1 MMRVGLLSN
10 PKSEGNRR
18 GMLALEAV
26 FASHPEILHRRF
38 LPEEGFGPPL
48 AAMAE
53 AGVELLVVNSGDGT
67 VHGVLTELLAKRPFE
82 ALPMVAILP
91 RGMANMTAADCG
103 LQGKNAATLER
114 LFQACRDGV
123 IDQHL
128 VTRHVLKVDY
138 ADDRVAP
145 RGMFLGAAGIVDVI
159 RHVTGKLH
167 TRGIKGEW
175 SHAAAIVGLLAG
187 TVFQGLEA
195 LGLRPHEVGIS
206 VDGGKRQDER
216 LLILLATSL
225 DRLVLRS
232 RPFWGTKGK
241 PVRHTRITHPP
252 KRLIRSARRV
262 LYGDDA
268 PRSLPEDYRSGGA
281 DRLELWLDAP
291 FTIDGEFFT
300 PSRDR
305 SVVITADET
314 IRFVRL

>member
-1 MMRVGLLSN
+1 MRVGLLSN

-18 GMLALEAV
+18 GMMALEAV
-26 FASHPEILHRRF
+26 IDSSPLIMHHRFVPEA
-38 LPEEGFGPPL
+38 GFGPPL

-53 AGVELLVVNSGDGT
+53 AGVELLIVNSGDGT
-67 VHGVLTELLAKRPFE
+67 VHGVLTELLAKKPFDS
-82 ALPMVAILP
+82 LPMVAILP

-103 LQGKNAATLER
+103 LEGKDAATLER
-114 LFQACRDGV
+114 LLEACRDGR
-123 IDQHL
+123 IDQH
-128 VTRHVLKVDY
+128 VVIRHVLKVDY

-187 TVFQGLEA
+187 TVFKGLEA
-195 LGLRPHEVGIS
+195 LGLRPHEIGLR
-206 VDGGKRQDER
+206 VDEGERQNER

-241 PVRHTRITHPP
+241 PVRHTSIVHPP

-262 LYGDDA
+262 LYGNDA
-268 PRSLPEDYRSGGA
+268 PRALPEDYRSGGA

-300 PSRDR
+300 PTRDR
-305 SVVITADET
+305 PVVITADET

>member
-1 MMRVGLLSN
+1 MRVGLLSN
-10 PKSEGNRR
+10 PKSEGNRW
-18 GMLALEAV
+18 GMAAV
-26 FASHPEILHRRF
+26 SEVIERHPEILHRQF
-38 LPEEGFGPPL
+38 VPEEGFGPPL

-67 VHGVLTELLAKRPFE
+67 VHGVLTELLARMPFE
-82 ALPMVAILP
+82 VLPRVAILP

-103 LQGKNAATLER
+103 LRGKDAATFER
-114 LFQACRDGV
+114 LLEACRAGR
-123 IDQHL
+123 IAQHL

-138 ADDRVAP
+138 AEDRVAP
-145 RGMFLGAAGIVDVI
+145 RGMFMGAAGIVDVI

-175 SHAAAIVGLLAG
+175 SHAAAIIGLLAG
-187 TVFQGLEA
+187 TVFKGYEA
-195 LGLRPHEVGIS
+195 LGLRPHEVGIR
-206 VDGGKRQDER
+206 VDGGERQDER

-232 RPFWGTKGK
+232 RPFWNTQGK
-241 PVRHTRITHPP
+241 PVRHTRISHPP

-268 PRSLPEDYRSGGA
+268 PRALPEDYRSGGA
-281 DRLELWLDAP
+281 DRLELWLAAP

-300 PSRDR
+300 PAADR
-305 SVVITADET
+305 PVIVTADET

>member
-1 MMRVGLLSN
+1 MRIGLLSN
-10 PKSEGNRR
+10 PKSEGNRQ
-18 GMLALEAV
+18 GMAALTKV
-26 FASHPEILHRRF
+26 IDRHPVILHRRF
-38 LPEEGFGPPL
+38 DPVEGFGPPL

-53 AGVELLVVNSGDGT
+53 AGVELVVVNSGDGT
-67 VHGVLTELLAKRPFE
+67 VHGVLTELLAKMPFE
-82 ALPMVAILP
+82 VLPMVAILP

-103 LQGKNAATLER
+103 LVGKDAATLER
-114 LFQACRDGV
+114 LLEACRDGRIV
-123 IDQHL
+123 QHL

-145 RGMFLGAAGIVDVI
+145 RGMFMGAAGIVDVI

-187 TVFQGLEA
+187 TVFHGLDA
-195 LGLRPHEVGIS
+195 LGLRPHEVGIA
-206 VDGGKRQDER
+206 VDGSKRQDER
-216 LLILLATSL
+216 LLILIATSL

-232 RPFWGTKGK
+232 RPFWGTTGK
-241 PVRHTRITHPP
+241 PVRHTRIAHPP

-268 PRSLPEDYRSGGA
+268 PRALPEDYRSGGA

-300 PSRDR
+300 PTRDR
-305 SVVITADET
+305 PVVITADET